1 MQEARRRA
9 RRSNPGR
16 SLGDHYRR
24 PGGVAGSGSPSKP
37 SATACDPPSP
47 KSRGRLN
54 EWPREAYRLRE
65 YHRLGP
71 GRHEM
76 RPIPG
81 ENRLFTTWKAAC
93 DAAEAMKG
101 HIVTQSIL
109 IDADGQLV
117 FPVEGRQMRTE
128 GRWIAAV
135 NFRYRHRGVGG
146 APRSPNGQENTGGKV
161 PQKSSK
167 PLGAPRSPVVQENT
181 GPARGRADRS
191 GRGHMRLSRKVVDRL
206 AEIRQESPDFGRRSP
221 ATGQFPLSGAS
232 ENL

>member
-1 MQEARRRA
+1 MQEARRRT

-16 SLGDHYRR
+16 SVGDHCRR

-81 ENRLFTTWKAAC
+81 ENRVFTTWKAAC

-117 FPVEGRQMRTE
+117 FPAEGRQMRTE

-146 APRSPNGQENTGGKV
+146 APRPTDMEHHANGMKLQTHGNGPVASGQT
-161 PQKSSK
+161 
-167 PLGAPRSPVVQENT
+167 APA
-181 GPARGRADRS
+181 PARGRADRS
-191 GRGHMRLSRKVVDRL
+191 GRGHMRLSRKVIDRL
-206 AEIRQESPDFGRRSP
+206 AEIRQESPDFGRRAA
-221 ATGQFPLSGAS
+221 ATEHSPLSG
-232 ENL
+232 EDGNL